1 MLIGY
6 EANNAMRNSGELG
19 DYCRTLIERL
29 SSRHIRDGYHAL
41 LFSTRMKSD
50 WQDYFSGC
58 SNVSTYLP
66 VGGARLLPEA
76 WMRYRLNPWLKSEKV
91 KLFHG
96 LNEELPYH
104 ISRDIK
110 TVITYYGEGHHHGSS
125 LLDMLLWKMRV
136 RYAFGAADAIIAVSD
151 EVRNQLIE
159 QGVNSDKIVVIGTP
173 GRPFEVTDEVV
184 DAHFRLYKSLLGDEA
199 ENSLI

>member
-29 SSRHIRDGYHAL
+29 SSRHIRNDYHAL
-41 LFSTRMKSD
+41 LFSTRIKSD
-50 WQDYFSGC
+50 YQDYFSGC
-58 SNVSTYLP
+58 SNVSTFLP
-66 VGGARLLPEA
+66 VGSAKMLPEA
-76 WMRYRLNPWLKSEKV
+76 WMRYRLNPWLVGEKV

-110 TVITYYGEGHHHGSS
+110 TVITCYGEGTHNKNSM
-125 LLDMLLWKMRV
+125 LDLFFWKTRM
-136 RYAFGAADAIIAVSD
+136 RYAINAADAIIAVSD
-151 EVRNQLIE
+151 EVREQLVAK
-159 QGVNSDKIVVIGTP
+159 GVNSEKIVVIGTP
-173 GRPFEVTDEVV
+173 GRPMEVTDEVV
-184 DAHFRLYKSLLGDEA
+184 DAHFRLYKSLLRE
-199 ENSLI
+199 EEE